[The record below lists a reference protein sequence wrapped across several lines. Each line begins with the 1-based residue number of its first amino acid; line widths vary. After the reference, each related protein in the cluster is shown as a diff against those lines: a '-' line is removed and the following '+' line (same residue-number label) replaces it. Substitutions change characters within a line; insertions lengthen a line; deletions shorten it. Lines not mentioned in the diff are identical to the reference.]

1 MSRGPGNV
9 RRVPLAIFA
18 DNPKPLSS
26 YDLAERVYGVRPD
39 CAGDVWL
46 SDAQLSSTRRA
57 LGGLAKQ
64 GVVSGRRAF
73 MMVDSAGRRRRY
85 GRSTTG
91 PSPNFLSDW
100 LARLMIAAILR
111 FASISGG
118 IDERASLCI
127 SEPVGTNT
135 K

>member
-46 SDAQLSSTRRA
+46 SDAQLSSTRQA

-73 MMVDSAGRRRRY
+73 MMVDSAGRRQVWAQY
-85 GRSTTG
+85 DGSV
-91 PSPNFLSDW
+91 
-100 LARLMIAAILR
+100 
-111 FASISGG
+111 
-118 IDERASLCI
+118 
-127 SEPVGTNT
+127 SEFFE
-135 K
+135 